1 MAGVFENLPYS
12 NFHELNLGWLLET
25 VKRLA
30 SQYGDLGSIL
40 DDIDSILDDL
50 EAAINGN
57 AAAIAS
63 LNARFQRLENGEY
76 IENYI
81 PALADWIDKNLI
93 TLVSRIAKFVVF
105 GLTDT
110 GYFFVD
116 IPENWEFVHFGT
128 IYDENDPNWLHL
140 YLDY

>member
-25 VKRLA
+25 VKSLA
-30 SQYGDLGSIL
+30 SQYDDLG
-40 DDIDSILDDL
+40 SILDDL

-57 AAAIAS
+57 TAAIAS
-63 LNARFQRLENGEY
+63 LNVRFQRLENGEY

-81 PALADWIDKNLI
+81 PALADWINNNLI

-105 GLTDT
+105 GLTDN
-110 GYFFVD
+110 GYFYAD
-116 IPENWEFVHFGT
+116 IPESWNEVQFSTGF
-128 IYDENDPNWLHL
+128 DPEITEEYLHL
-140 YLDY
+140 ILNY

>member
-1 MAGVFENLPYS
+1 MAGAFENLPYS
-12 NFHELNLGWLLET
+12 NFHELNLEWLLET

-30 SQYGDLGSIL
+30 SQYDDLG
-40 DDIDSILDDL
+40 SILDDL
-50 EAAINGN
+50 EAAVNGN
-57 AAAIAS
+57 TAAIAS

-81 PALADWIDKNLI
+81 PALADWINNNLI

-110 GYFFVD
+110 GYFYAD
-116 IPENWEFVHFGT
+116 IPESWNEVQFSTG
-128 IYDENDPNWLHL
+128 YDPEITEEYLHL
-140 YLDY
+140 ILNY

>member
-12 NFHELNLGWLLET
+12 NFHELNLEWLLET

-30 SQYGDLGSIL
+30 SQYDDLG
-40 DDIDSILDDL
+40 SILDDL
-50 EAAINGN
+50 EAAVNGN
-57 AAAIAS
+57 TAAIAS

-81 PALADWIDKNLI
+81 PALAEWINNNLI

-110 GYFFVD
+110 GYFYAD
-116 IPENWEFVHFGT
+116 IPESWNEVQFSTG
-128 IYDENDPNWLHL
+128 YDPEITEEYLHL
-140 YLDY
+140 ILNY

>member
-25 VKRLA
+25 VKTLA
-30 SQYGDLGSIL
+30 SQYDDLG
-40 DDIDSILDDL
+40 SILDDL
-50 EAAINGN
+50 EAAVNGN
-57 AAAIAS
+57 TAAIAS
-63 LNARFQRLENGEY
+63 LNVRFQRLENGEY

-81 PALADWIDKNLI
+81 PALADWINNNLI

-110 GYFFVD
+110 GYFYAD
-116 IPENWEFVHFGT
+116 IPESWNEVQFSTG
-128 IYDENDPNWLHL
+128 YDPEITEEYLHL
-140 YLDY
+140 ILNY

>member
-30 SQYGDLGSIL
+30 SQYDDLG
-40 DDIDSILDDL
+40 SILDDL

-57 AAAIAS
+57 TAAIAS
-63 LNARFQRLENGEY
+63 LNVRFQRLENGEY

-81 PALADWIDKNLI
+81 PALADWINNNLI

-105 GLTDT
+105 GLTDN
-110 GYFFVD
+110 GYFYAD
-116 IPENWEFVHFGT
+116 IPESWNEVQFSTGF
-128 IYDENDPNWLHL
+128 DPEITEEYLHL
-140 YLDY
+140 ILNY

>member
-12 NFHELNLGWLLET
+12 NFHELNLEWLLET

-30 SQYGDLGSIL
+30 SQYDDLG
-40 DDIDSILDDL
+40 SILDDL
-50 EAAINGN
+50 EAAVNGN
-57 AAAIAS
+57 TAAIAS
-63 LNARFQRLENGEY
+63 LNVRFQRLENGEY

-81 PALADWIDKNLI
+81 PALADWINNNLI

-110 GYFFVD
+110 GYFYAD
-116 IPENWEFVHFGT
+116 IPESWNEVQFSTG
-128 IYDENDPNWLHL
+128 YDPEITEEYLHL
-140 YLDY
+140 ILNY

>member
-25 VKRLA
+25 VKEMA
-30 SQYGDLGSIL
+30 SQYDDL
-40 DDIDSILDDL
+40 DTILDDL
-50 EAAINGN
+50 EAAVNGN
-57 AAAIAS
+57 TAAIAS
-63 LNARFQRLENGEY
+63 LNTRFQRLENGEY

-81 PALADWIDKNLI
+81 PALADWINNNLI

-110 GYFFVD
+110 GYFYAD
-116 IPENWEFVHFGT
+116 IPESWNEVQFSTGF
-128 IYDENDPNWLHL
+128 DPEITEEYLHL
-140 YLDY
+140 ILNY

>member
-30 SQYGDLGSIL
+30 SQYDDLG
-40 DDIDSILDDL
+40 SILDDL
-50 EAAINGN
+50 EAAVNGN
-57 AAAIAS
+57 TAAIAS

-81 PALADWIDKNLI
+81 PALADWINNNLI

-110 GYFFVD
+110 GYFYAD
-116 IPENWEFVHFGT
+116 IPESWDEVQFSTG
-128 IYDENDPNWLHL
+128 YDPEITEEYLHL
-140 YLDY
+140 ILNY

>member
-25 VKRLA
+25 VKSLA
-30 SQYGDLGSIL
+30 SQYDDLG
-40 DDIDSILDDL
+40 SILDDL

-57 AAAIAS
+57 TAAIAS
-63 LNARFQRLENGEY
+63 LNVRFQRLENGEY

-81 PALADWIDKNLI
+81 PALADWINNNLI

-110 GYFFVD
+110 GYFYAD
-116 IPENWEFVHFGT
+116 IPESWNEVQFSTGF
-128 IYDENDPNWLHL
+128 DPEITEEYLHL
-140 YLDY
+140 ILNY

>member
-12 NFHELNLGWLLET
+12 NFHELNLEWLLET

-30 SQYGDLGSIL
+30 SQYDDLG
-40 DDIDSILDDL
+40 SILDDL
-50 EAAINGN
+50 EAAVNGN
-57 AAAIAS
+57 TAAIAS

-81 PALADWIDKNLI
+81 PALADWINNNLI

-110 GYFFVD
+110 GYFYAD
-116 IPENWEFVHFGT
+116 IPESWDEVQFSTG
-128 IYDENDPNWLHL
+128 YDPEITEEYLHL
-140 YLDY
+140 ILNY

>member
-12 NFHELNLGWLLET
+12 NFHELNLEWLLET

-30 SQYGDLGSIL
+30 SQYDDLG
-40 DDIDSILDDL
+40 SILDDL
-50 EAAINGN
+50 EAAVNGN
-57 AAAIAS
+57 TAAIAS
-63 LNARFQRLENGEY
+63 LNIRFQRLENGEY

-81 PALADWIDKNLI
+81 PALADWINNNLI

-110 GYFFVD
+110 GYFYAD
-116 IPENWEFVHFGT
+116 IPESWNEVQFSTG
-128 IYDENDPNWLHL
+128 YDPEITEEYLHL
-140 YLDY
+140 ILNY